1 MRYFGTRARLF
12 KITQFQDPAVK
23 RMLRKLRD
31 IDKAALP
38 EDELQEVIDR
48 APGLQ
53 AHAPLPQGWVGG
65 SVRPG
70 GGGNQSVWS
79 RRGMGGERGDFSQA
93 HPSWLLGLVLG
104 VGPRAQACPG

>member
-1 MRYFGTRARLF
+1 MTYFGTRARLF

-23 RMLRKLRD
+23 RMLSKLQD

-38 EDELQEVIDR
+38 KDELQEVIDR

-53 AHAPLPQGWVGG
+53 AHAPLPQGRVGG

-70 GGGNQSVWS
+70 GGGTRVS
-79 RRGMGGERGDFSQA
+79 GAGGG
-93 HPSWLLGLVLG
+93 W
-104 VGPRAQACPG
+104 VGKGGTSARCTPPGCWD